1 MKKKVPDIKVP
12 VSNILNHVSEA
23 LLVENEDRII
33 SFVNRRFCFLLN
45 IKSDPDSFIG
55 RHSSV
60 LNTIFSENINNS
72 EKYINDIDAT
82 ITNGK
87 DVLNYEIELLNSQ
100 LVLRD
105 YHILISEE
113 GGAINHLW
121 IYKDYSTYQDKLRN
135 NDVEQSFL
143 EKVLS
148 GIPADIAILNKD
160 LRYLFLNKNIIE
172 NDEIRKWVIGKTD
185 EELHQYADK
194 ATGTSKLRINL
205 LNKVFKTGNYV
216 EFEEDVF
223 DKRKRKEVF
232 LRRYVPFTSLD
243 GSIEFVVSFGSNI
256 TSLKNKEI
264 QLKKSE
270 ENYLN
275 LLKNLNEIALT
286 IDGNNRITFINPI
299 WEDIMGY
306 GMNETINEPLEN
318 FFDPASHTELFEL
331 IDNMRQDGTV
341 LSSTQKQYLVKNKF
355 GRKKYLQFNI
365 TNNRFGNDGS
375 DQIIIFITDITEVYQ
390 AEIQLKNVIRKE
402 KNLNDLKSSFVTMV
416 SHELRTPLAI
426 IQSTVELLE
435 LHHLK
440 NKLTA
445 DALIKN
451 LMSIKEETFRM
462 TEIMNELLTLSQ
474 IEESNI
480 KFKPQLI
487 GIEEFI
493 DDLVEVN
500 YKPWKDGR
508 SLDYVFRGLSEK
520 IWIDE
525 FSLNMII
532 RNVVENAF
540 KYSPGKEPPAM
551 RITCT
556 NRGWS
561 ILVADEGIGMSLRD
575 KKTIFSSFKRGSN
588 VGSIPGTGMGLVVV
602 IYLLENYNAYINIR
616 SRVNNGTYVYISF
629 PYYKKPD

>member
-1 MKKKVPDIKVP
+1 MNSKASYINLSISSV
-12 VSNILNHVSEA
+12 LNHISEA
-23 LLVENEDRII
+23 LLIENADQTII
-33 SFVNRRFCFLLN
+33 FLNKRFCYLLN
-45 IKSDPDSFIG
+45 IKEEPDSFIG
-55 RHSSV
+55 KATSS
-60 LNTIFSENINNS
+60 LHPFFSFNI
-72 EKYINDIDAT
+72 INFDKFIADTDAT
-82 ITNGK
+82 IVNQK

-105 YHILISEE
+105 YHLIREE
-113 GGAINHLW
+113 DNICHLW

-160 LRYLFLNKNIIE
+160 LRYLFLNRNIIE

-185 EELHQYADK
+185 EELHAFADK
-194 ATGTSKLRINL
+194 ATSANKLRINL
-205 LNKVFKTGNYV
+205 LNKVFKTATHV
-216 EFEEDVF
+216 EFEEEVF
-223 DKRKRKEVF
+223 DKKHKREIY
-232 LRRYVPFTSLD
+232 LRRYVPFSNLD
-243 GSIEFVVSFGSNI
+243 GNIEFVVSFGSNI
-256 TSLKNKEI
+256 TNLKNKEN

-275 LLKNLNEIALT
+275 LLRNLNEIALT
-286 IDGNNRITFINPI
+286 IDAGNSITFINPI
-299 WEDIMGY
+299 WEEIMGFS
-306 GMNETINEPLEN
+306 MEETIGYPLEN
-318 FFDPASHTELFEL
+318 FFEPAAHSELFEL
-331 IDNMRQDGTV
+331 IKNFRGDTV
-341 LSSTQKQYLVKNKF
+341 DTQTSAQKEYLVNNKF

-365 TNNRFGNDGS
+365 TGNKFDGNTS

-390 AEIQLKNVIRKE
+390 AEIQLKNIIKKE

-426 IQSTVELLE
+426 IQSTVELME

-440 NKLTA
+440 SKLTA
-445 DALIKN
+445 EALMGS
-451 LMSIKEETFRM
+451 LGSIKEETFRM

-487 GIEEFI
+487 NIEEFI
-493 DDLVEVN
+493 GDLLEVN
-500 YKPWKDGR
+500 YQPWKDGR
-508 SLDYVFRGLSEK
+508 KLNYIFRGLSEK

-525 FSLNMII
+525 FSLTMII
-532 RNVVENAF
+532 INIVENAF
-540 KYSPGKEPPAM
+540 KYSPGKQPPVM
-551 RITCT
+551 RVTCT
-556 NRGWS
+556 NKGWS
-561 ILVADEGIGMSLRD
+561 ILVADEGIGMSLKD

-602 IYLLENYNAYINIR
+602 KYLLENYNAYVNIR
-616 SRVNNGTYVYISF
+616 SRLNSGTYVYISF